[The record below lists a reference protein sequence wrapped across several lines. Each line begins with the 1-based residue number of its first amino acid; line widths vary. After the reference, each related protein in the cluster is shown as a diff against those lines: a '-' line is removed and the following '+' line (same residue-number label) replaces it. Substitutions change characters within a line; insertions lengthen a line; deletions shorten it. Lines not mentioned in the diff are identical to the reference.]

1 MDKIKDPAQLRAIVD
16 ELKSQGKKI
25 VFTNGCFELLH
36 RGHVHCLQEAKRQG
50 DILVVGLN
58 SDSSLAALK
67 GPPRPLQPQADRAEV
82 LAALAGVDFVVI
94 FDEPDPLNLINLL
107 KPDVLVKGGDYSK
120 EGIIGGKEVESWGGK
135 VVIVPLLTSS
145 DGSATP
151 ISTTATIERI
161 HRR

>member
-1 MDKIKDPAQLRAIVD
+1 M
-16 ELKSQGKKI
+16 
-25 VFTNGCFELLH
+25 
-36 RGHVHCLQEAKRQG
+36 
-50 DILVVGLN
+50 
-58 SDSSLAALK
+58 
-67 GPPRPLQPQADRAEV
+67 QPQGDRAEV
-82 LAALAGVDFVVI
+82 LAALACVDFVVI

-120 EGIIGGKEVESWGGK
+120 ERIIGGKEVESWGGK

-161 HRR
+161 RRQ

>member
-16 ELKSQGKKI
+16 ELKSQSKKI

-67 GPPRPLQPQADRAEV
+67 GPPRPLQPQGDRAEV
-82 LAALAGVDFVVI
+82 LAALACVDFVVI

-161 HRR
+161 RRR